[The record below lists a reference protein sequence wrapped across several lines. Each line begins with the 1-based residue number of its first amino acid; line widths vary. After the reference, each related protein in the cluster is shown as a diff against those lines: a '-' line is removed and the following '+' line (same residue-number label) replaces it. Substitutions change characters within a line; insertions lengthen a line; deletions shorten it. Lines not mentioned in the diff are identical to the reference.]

1 VVPSTGTGT
10 GTETRGAAVGHIEP
24 STQAIRALRERAIDG
39 PVEMLNLLRFR
50 ETADYAASPELAPT
64 RPITGKQ
71 AYDRYSEHTMPRLA
85 EVGAQVVNLGFG
97 GAALIG
103 PADERWDLVLTV
115 RYPSVDAF
123 LGMTSNPDYLATV
136 GHRTAALEDSRLV
149 PMAPVDRG

>member
-1 VVPSTGTGT
+1 M
-10 GTETRGAAVGHIEP
+10 GHIEP
-24 STQAIRALRERAIDG
+24 TRAGIRALRERGIEG

-64 RPITGKQ
+64 QPISGKQ

-85 EVGAQVVNLGFG
+85 EVGAEVTNLGFG
-97 GAALIG
+97 GGALIG
-103 PADERWDLVLTV
+103 PDDEHWDLVLTV

-123 LGMTSNPDYLATV
+123 LTMTSDPAYVATM

-149 PMAPVDRG
+149 PMQPVDRG